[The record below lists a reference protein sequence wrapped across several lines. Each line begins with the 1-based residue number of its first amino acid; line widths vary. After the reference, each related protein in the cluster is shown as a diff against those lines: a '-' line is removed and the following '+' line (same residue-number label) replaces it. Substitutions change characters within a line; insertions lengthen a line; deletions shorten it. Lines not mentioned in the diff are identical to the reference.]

1 MNKNYDW
8 NETNTGVTIIFP
20 LLYKIDKKKF
30 DYTLTDSYIKLNL
43 YQMKQL
49 HFIDLMGEINVDES
63 KIVFEEN
70 KLIFNLSKKENGLWK
85 KLESN
90 LSKDELKERRKKA
103 NERLEEAIKQKRE
116 LAENKKKEFEKFVV
130 EQSIKIDDN
139 RREEIRT
146 KKEEEK
152 TAAEKDLYKFV
163 DKIDNGKIDEEADED
178 DENDKKNEKNAK
190 KIENDEN
197 ININQKVEE
206 ETKINEENEE
216 EQKNNMNKTETET
229 ENKNIDKKDEN
240 DDNKNKNENDVKYKL
255 EEDPYKNEAE
265 TFKTEEIKDPT
276 PIKHSIESRRNQI
289 FFDENESKNKN
300 KNNKKDNTEKPLV
313 IQSPLVQE
321 NNFQNTLKALINRE
335 EKNKEPPKPQPT
347 NIRKDKTY
355 KVNLTKKMIPT
366 FAARESLAK
375 EPPYPKSKKY
385 VPEKNYLGQEIDEK
399 NPIWAKQRGDNFYN
413 NKDYRSAI
421 NAYNTALDLDPYF
434 HKVLINRGTSY
445 MCLGEFDLALSD
457 FNKAI
462 DLINSIDKKERSD
475 AFYDRINVRAL
486 SKIYAVYALRQEY
499 QKALDIINEKL
510 LLKEHAFPF
519 IIPEDKW
526 KKIEND
532 KKLIESRMKNE
543 KLKENGDKLL
553 VQKKLDEAEKI
564 YKEILDIEP
573 DNERVL
579 SNLSMIYLFQGKYD
593 DVISIC
599 TKILGIFQKFKER
612 IKIKNMNNLF
622 EIKILLRRAKC
633 YEIKNE
639 MYKAQKDVE
648 SIEKLSISNQN
659 VLKEVKEV
667 KDKLKIHVVDS
678 YKQSANEHL
687 SKQEFSEAL
696 DFYNKAIDVVKF
708 SNIYNKI
715 DLVKILLNR
724 TACLIKLTQYD
735 NTFLE
740 FERILS
746 ILSKQKAIADIQ
758 SNIILSEEVKDLEFK
773 TLVKR
778 AYVYTLNNKYEEAI
792 KDYNRALELKPGDI
806 KIKENLAKLKALEK

>member
-8 NETNTGVTIIFP
+8 NETNTGVTITFP

-30 DYTLTDSYIKLNL
+30 DYTITDSYIKLNL

-49 HFIDLMGEINVDES
+49 HFIDLMGEIDVDSS

-70 KLIFNLSKKENGLWK
+70 KIIFNLSKKENGLWK

-103 NERLEEAIKQKRE
+103 NERLEESIKQKRE
-116 LAENKKKEFEKFVV
+116 LAVNKKKEFEKFVV

-163 DKIDNGKIDEEADED
+163 DKIDNGKADEEEDED
-178 DENDKKNEKNAK
+178 DKNKNN
-190 KIENDEN
+190 ED
-197 ININQKVEE
+197 ININKEVEE
-206 ETKINEENEE
+206 SKNNEENEE
-216 EQKNNMNKTETET
+216 KQNIN
-229 ENKNIDKKDEN
+229 ENKEKD
-240 DDNKNKNENDVKYKL
+240 KNKDKGKDIKYKL
-255 EEDPYKNEAE
+255 EQDPYENEKE
-265 TFKTEEIKDPT
+265 IFKREEIKDPT

-289 FFDENESKNKN
+289 FSDEEKNK
-300 KNNKKDNTEKPLV
+300 KEIKEKPMV
-313 IQSPLVQE
+313 IKSPMVTE
-321 NNFQNTLKALINRE
+321 NNFQNTLRALINKE
-335 EKNKEPPKPQPT
+335 EKNKEPPKPEPT
-347 NIRKDKTY
+347 NIRKHETI

-421 NAYNTALDLDPYF
+421 NAYNKALDLDPNF
-434 HKVLINRGTSY
+434 LKVLINRGTCY
-445 MCLGEFDLALSD
+445 MCLGEFDLSLSD

-462 DLINSIDKKERSD
+462 DLINAIDKKERSD
-475 AFYDRINVRAL
+475 AFYDRVNVRAL

-526 KKIEND
+526 KKIEKD
-532 KKLIESRMKNE
+532 KILIESRMKNE
-543 KLKENGDKLL
+543 KLKEEGDNFL
-553 VQKKLDEAEKI
+553 KKKNLEQAEKI
-564 YKEILDIEP
+564 YKQILDIEP
-573 DNERVL
+573 ENERVL

-593 DVISIC
+593 EVISLS
-599 TKILGIFQKFKER
+599 TKILGIFQKFKEK

-622 EIKILLRRAKC
+622 EIKVLLRRAKC

-687 SKQEFSEAL
+687 EKQEFSEAL

-735 NTFLE
+735 NTFIE

-778 AYVYTLNNKYEEAI
+778 AYVYTINNKYEEAI

>member
-30 DYTLTDSYIKLNL
+30 DYTITDSYIKLNL
-43 YQMKQL
+43 YQMKQF
-49 HFIDLMGEINVDES
+49 HFIDLMGEIDVDSS
-63 KIVFEEN
+63 KIVFEGN
-70 KLIFNLSKKENGLWK
+70 KIIFNLVKKENGLWK

-90 LSKDELKERRKKA
+90 LTKVELKERRKKA
-103 NERLEEAIKQKRE
+103 NERLEESIKQKRE
-116 LAENKKKEFEKFVV
+116 LAENKKKEFEKFVID
-130 EQSIKIDDN
+130 QSIKIDDE

-163 DKIDNGKIDEEADED
+163 DNIDKGKIDEEEDED
-178 DENDKKNEKNAK
+178 DINKEKN
-190 KIENDEN
+190 ITNENNNMN
-197 ININQKVEE
+197 INKEIEE
-206 ETKINEENEE
+206 SKNNEDIEE
-216 EQKNNMNKTETET
+216 EQ
-229 ENKNIDKKDEN
+229 NIEG
-240 DDNKNKNENDVKYKL
+240 NKNEEVKKESNEPTIKHRL
-255 EEDPYKNEAE
+255 EEDPYKNEKE
-265 TFKTEEIKDPT
+265 NEEIIDST

-289 FFDENESKNKN
+289 FKDEEKNKVE
-300 KNNKKDNTEKPLV
+300 KLKKEKPLV
-313 IQSPLVQE
+313 IDSPMVTQ
-321 NNFQNTLKALINRE
+321 NNFENTLKALVNKE
-335 EKNKEPPKPQPT
+335 EKEKEPPKPQPT
-347 NIRKDKTY
+347 NIRKQETI

-421 NAYNTALDLDPYF
+421 NAYNNALDLDPTF

-445 MCLGEFDLALSD
+445 MCLGEFDLALID

-462 DLINSIDKKERSD
+462 DLINAIDKKERSD
-475 AFYDRINVRAL
+475 AFYDRINVKAL
-486 SKIYAVYALRQEY
+486 SKMYAVYALRQEY

-526 KKIEND
+526 KKIEKD
-532 KKLIESRMKNE
+532 KILIESRMKNE
-543 KLKENGDKLL
+543 KLKEKGDNFLKG
-553 VQKKLDEAEKI
+553 KNFEEAEKV
-564 YKEILDIEP
+564 YKEILEIEP
-573 DNERVL
+573 ENERVL

-593 DVISIC
+593 EVISIC

-622 EIKILLRRAKC
+622 EIKVLLRRAKC
-633 YEIKNE
+633 YEIKNDME
-639 MYKAQKDVE
+639 KAQKDIE
-648 SIEKLSISNQN
+648 SIEKLSIVNPN
-659 VLKEVKEV
+659 ILKEVKEI
-667 KDKLKIHVVDS
+667 KDKLKIHVVDT
-678 YKQSANEHL
+678 YKQKANEYL
-687 SKQEFSEAL
+687 QKQEFSEAL
-696 DFYNKAIDVVKF
+696 AYYNKAIDVVKF

-724 TACLIKLTQYD
+724 TSCLIKLTQYD
-735 NTFLE
+735 NTFIE
-740 FERILS
+740 FERVLN

-758 SNIILSEEVKDLEFK
+758 SNIILSDEVKKLEFT
-773 TLVKR
+773 TLAKR
-778 AYVYTLNNKYEEAI
+778 AYVYSINNKIEEAI
-792 KDYNRALELKPGDI
+792 KDYNRALELRPGDI

>member
-8 NETNTGVTIIFP
+8 NETNTGVTITFP

-30 DYTLTDSYIKLNL
+30 DYTITDSYIKLNL

-49 HFIDLMGEINVDES
+49 HFIDLMGEINIDSS

-70 KLIFNLSKKENGLWK
+70 KIIFNLSKKENGLWK

-90 LSKDELKERRKKA
+90 LPKDELKERRKKA
-103 NERLEEAIKQKRE
+103 NERLEESIKQKRE
-116 LAENKKKEFEKFVV
+116 LAINKKKEFEKFVV

-163 DKIDNGKIDEEADED
+163 DKIDNGKENEEEDED
-178 DENDKKNEKNAK
+178 DKNKNN
-190 KIENDEN
+190 ED
-197 ININQKVEE
+197 ININKEVEE
-206 ETKINEENEE
+206 SKNNEENEE
-216 EQKNNMNKTETET
+216 EQ
-229 ENKNIDKKDEN
+229 
-240 DDNKNKNENDVKYKL
+240 NKNENKDINKDKDIKYKL
-255 EEDPYKNEAE
+255 EEDPYKDEKE
-265 TFKTEEIKDPT
+265 TFKREEIKDPT

-289 FFDENESKNKN
+289 FSDEEKNK
-300 KNNKKDNTEKPLV
+300 KEIKEKPMV
-313 IQSPLVQE
+313 IQSPMVTE
-321 NNFQNTLKALINRE
+321 NNFQNTLRALINKE
-335 EKNKEPPKPQPT
+335 EKSKEPPKPEPT
-347 NIRKDKTY
+347 NIRKHETI

-421 NAYNTALDLDPYF
+421 NAYNKALDLDPNF
-434 HKVLINRGTSY
+434 LKVLINRGTCY
-445 MCLGEFDLALSD
+445 MCLGEFDLSLSD

-462 DLINSIDKKERSD
+462 DLINAIDKKERSD

-519 IIPEDKW
+519 IIPDDKW
-526 KKIEND
+526 KKIEKD
-532 KKLIESRMKNE
+532 KILIESRMKNE
-543 KLKENGDKLL
+543 KLKEEGDNFLR
-553 VQKKLDEAEKI
+553 QKKLEEAEKI
-564 YKEILDIEP
+564 YKQILEIEP
-573 DNERVL
+573 ENERVL

-593 DVISIC
+593 EVISIC
-599 TKILGIFQKFKER
+599 TKILGIFQKFKEK

-622 EIKILLRRAKC
+622 EIKVLLRRAKC

-687 SKQEFSEAL
+687 AKQEFSEAL

-735 NTFLE
+735 NTFIE

-778 AYVYTLNNKYEEAI
+778 AYVYTINNKYEEAI

>member
-8 NETNTGVTIIFP
+8 NETNSGVTITFP

-30 DYTLTDSYIKLNL
+30 DYTITDSYIKLNL
-43 YQMKQL
+43 YEMKQF
-49 HFIDLMGEINVDES
+49 HFIDLMGEIDVDSS

-70 KLIFNLSKKENGLWK
+70 KIIFNLTKKENSLWK

-90 LSKDELKERRKKA
+90 LPKDELKERRKKA
-103 NERLEEAIKQKRE
+103 NERLEESIKQKRE
-116 LAENKKKEFEKFVV
+116 LAQNKKKEFEKFVV

-163 DKIDNGKIDEEADED
+163 EKIDNRKINGEDED
-178 DENDKKNEKNAK
+178 DTNNLQN
-190 KIENDEN
+190 NN
-197 ININQKVEE
+197 INKAIEE
-206 ETKINEENEE
+206 SKNNEEIEE
-216 EQKNNMNKTETET
+216 D
-229 ENKNIDKKDEN
+229 NKNIDNE
-240 DDNKNKNENDVKYKL
+240 DNINSTEVSNKFKSEEKTLNEKSSSKL
-255 EEDPYKNEAE
+255 KITDDPYKNE
-265 TFKTEEIKDPT
+265 KIEEEKDPT
-276 PIKHSIESRRNQI
+276 PIKHSIESRRKQI
-289 FFDENESKNKN
+289 FSDEEI
-300 KNNKKDNTEKPLV
+300 KKENLIKEKPLV
-313 IQSPLVQE
+313 VDSPMVTE
-321 NNFQNTLKALINRE
+321 NNFQNTLRALINKE
-335 EKNKEPPKPQPT
+335 EKEKEPPKPQPT
-347 NIRKDKTY
+347 NIRKPETI

-421 NAYNTALDLDPYF
+421 NAYNNALDLDPSF
-434 HKVLINRGTSY
+434 HKVLINRGTAF

-462 DLINSIDKKERSD
+462 NLINEIDKKERSD
-475 AFYDRINVRAL
+475 AFYDRINVKAL

-519 IIPEDKW
+519 IIPEEKW
-526 KKIEND
+526 KKIEKD
-532 KKLIESRMKNE
+532 KFLIESRMKNE
-543 KLKENGDKLL
+543 ILKEKGDKALRE
-553 VQKKLDEAEKI
+553 KKLEDAEKI

-573 DNERVL
+573 ENERVL
-579 SNLSMIYLFQGKYD
+579 SNLSMVYLFQGKYD
-593 DVISIC
+593 EVIQIC
-599 TKILGIFQKFKER
+599 SKILGIFQRFKEK

-622 EIKILLRRAKC
+622 EIKVLLRRAKC

-639 MYKAQKDVE
+639 MFKAQKDIE
-648 SIEKLSISNQN
+648 SIEKLSISNPN
-659 VLKEVKEV
+659 VLKEVKEI

-687 SKQEFSEAL
+687 AKQEFSEAL
-696 DFYNKAIDVVKF
+696 DYYNKAIEVVKF

-724 TACLIKLTQYD
+724 TSCLIKLTQYD
-735 NTFLE
+735 NTFIE
-740 FERILS
+740 FERILN

-758 SNIILSEEVKDLEFK
+758 SNIILSEEVKKLEFA

-778 AYVYTLNNKYEEAI
+778 GYVYSINNKIEEAI
-792 KDYNRALELKPGDI
+792 KDYKRALELKPGDI

>member
-8 NETNTGVTIIFP
+8 NETNTGVTISFP

-30 DYTLTDSYIKLNL
+30 DYTITDSYIKLNL
-43 YQMKQL
+43 YQMKQF
-49 HFIDLMGEINVDES
+49 HFIDLMGEIDVDSS
-63 KIVFEEN
+63 KIVFEGN
-70 KLIFNLSKKENGLWK
+70 KIIFNLSKKENGLWK

-90 LSKDELKERRKKA
+90 LTKVELKERRKKA
-103 NERLEEAIKQKRE
+103 NERLEESIKQKRE
-116 LAENKKKEFEKFVV
+116 LAENKKKEFEKFVID
-130 EQSIKIDDN
+130 QSIKIDDE

-163 DKIDNGKIDEEADED
+163 DKIDKGKIDEEEDED
-178 DENDKKNEKNAK
+178 DINKEKN
-190 KIENDEN
+190 ITNENNNMN
-197 ININQKVEE
+197 INKEIEE
-206 ETKINEENEE
+206 SKNNEDIEE
-216 EQKNNMNKTETET
+216 EQNIE
-229 ENKNIDKKDEN
+229 ENKNEEVTKES
-240 DDNKNKNENDVKYKL
+240 NEPTIKHRL
-255 EEDPYKNEAE
+255 EEDPYKNEKE
-265 TFKTEEIKDPT
+265 NEEIIDST

-289 FFDENESKNKN
+289 FKDEEKNKVE
-300 KNNKKDNTEKPLV
+300 KLKKEKPLV
-313 IQSPLVQE
+313 VDSPMVTQ
-321 NNFQNTLKALINRE
+321 NNFENTLKALVNKE
-335 EKNKEPPKPQPT
+335 EKEKEPPKPQPT
-347 NIRKDKTY
+347 NIRKQETI

-421 NAYNTALDLDPYF
+421 NAYNNALDLDPTF

-445 MCLGEFDLALSD
+445 MCLGEFDLALID

-462 DLINSIDKKERSD
+462 DLINAIDKKERSD
-475 AFYDRINVRAL
+475 AFYDRINVKAL
-486 SKIYAVYALRQEY
+486 SKMYAVYALRQEY

-526 KKIEND
+526 KKIEKD
-532 KKLIESRMKNE
+532 KVLIESRMKNE
-543 KLKENGDKLL
+543 KLKEKGDNLL
-553 VQKKLDEAEKI
+553 KGKKLEEAEKV
-564 YKEILDIEP
+564 YKEILNIEP
-573 DNERVL
+573 ENERVL

-593 DVISIC
+593 EVISIC

-622 EIKILLRRAKC
+622 EIKVLLRRAKC

-639 MYKAQKDVE
+639 MYKAQKDIE
-648 SIEKLSISNQN
+648 SIEKLSILNQN
-659 VLKEVKEV
+659 VLKEIKEI

-678 YKQSANEHL
+678 YKQNANEHL
-687 SKQEFSEAL
+687 AKQEFSEAL

-724 TACLIKLTQYD
+724 TSCLIKLTQYD
-735 NTFLE
+735 NTFIE

-758 SNIILSEEVKDLEFK
+758 SNIILSDEVKRLEFT
-773 TLVKR
+773 TLAKR
-778 AYVYTLNNKYEEAI
+778 AYVYSINNKIEDAI

>member
-8 NETNTGVTIIFP
+8 NETNTGVTITFP

-30 DYTLTDSYIKLNL
+30 DYTITDSYIKLNL
-43 YQMKQL
+43 YQMKQF
-49 HFIDLMGEINVDES
+49 HFIDLMGEVDVDSS

-70 KLIFNLSKKENGLWK
+70 KIIFNLSKKKNGLWK

-90 LSKDELKERRKKA
+90 LPKDELKERRKKA
-103 NERLEEAIKQKRE
+103 NERLEESIKQKRE
-116 LAENKKKEFEKFVV
+116 LAENKKKEFEKFVID
-130 EQSIKIDDN
+130 QSIKIDDE

-163 DKIDNGKIDEEADED
+163 DKIDKGKIDEEEDED
-178 DENDKKNEKNAK
+178 DINKEKN
-190 KIENDEN
+190 ITNENNNVN
-197 ININQKVEE
+197 INKEIEE
-206 ETKINEENEE
+206 SKNNEDIEE
-216 EQKNNMNKTETET
+216 EQ
-229 ENKNIDKKDEN
+229 NIEG
-240 DDNKNKNENDVKYKL
+240 NKNEEVKKESNEPTIKHRL
-255 EEDPYKNEAE
+255 EEDPYKNEKE
-265 TFKTEEIKDPT
+265 NEEIIDST
-276 PIKHSIESRRNQI
+276 PIKHSIESRRNQT
-289 FFDENESKNKN
+289 FKDEEKNKVE
-300 KNNKKDNTEKPLV
+300 KLKKEKPLV
-313 IQSPLVQE
+313 IDSPMVTQ
-321 NNFQNTLKALINRE
+321 NNFENTLKALVNKE
-335 EKNKEPPKPQPT
+335 EKEKEPPKPQPT
-347 NIRKDKTY
+347 NIRKQETI

-421 NAYNTALDLDPYF
+421 NAYNNALDLDPTF

-445 MCLGEFDLALSD
+445 MCLGEFDLALID

-462 DLINSIDKKERSD
+462 DLINAIDKKERSD
-475 AFYDRINVRAL
+475 AFYDRINVKAL
-486 SKIYAVYALRQEY
+486 SKMYAVYALRQEY

-526 KKIEND
+526 KKIEKD
-532 KKLIESRMKNE
+532 KILIESRMKNE

-553 VQKKLDEAEKI
+553 REKKLDEAEKI
-564 YKEILDIEP
+564 YKEILEIEP
-573 DNERVL
+573 ENERVL
-579 SNLSMIYLFQGKYD
+579 SNLSMIYLMKGKHD
-593 DVISIC
+593 EVISIC
-599 TKILGIFQKFKER
+599 SKILGIFSKFKER

-622 EIKILLRRAKC
+622 EIKVLLRRAKC
-633 YEIKNE
+633 YEIKND
-639 MYKAQKDVE
+639 MDKAQKDVE

-659 VLKEVKEV
+659 VLKEIKEI

-687 SKQEFSEAL
+687 AKQEFSEAL

-746 ILSKQKAIADIQ
+746 ILSKQKAIADLQ
-758 SNIILSEEVKDLEFK
+758 SNIILSEEVKNLEFA
-773 TLVKR
+773 TLAKR
-778 AYVYTLNNKYEEAI
+778 AYVYSINNKIEEAI

-806 KIKENLAKLKALEK
+806 KIKENLAKLKTLEK